1 MTTLM
6 IHDKIPHNQRVPRN
20 KAKAA
25 RDAVTPSVRGITG
38 ITPSV
43 RGIALRKITG
53 SGPVADAL
61 RKATK
66 IAVGLDAL
74 VTAQK
79 LAAETGDAELAALV
93 NSPKLVKAVDRAIKR
108 LGRDVDLFT
117 NRPTEGDPNV
127 TAGLIGDSRGQ
138 WHAMDHHTRLEM
150 EQRAYARG
158 GSPRT
163 GAGSCCCARRCVARV
178 GSTGARLGRTGNAEA
193 RPGES
198 KGSPAF
204 LLGVRP
210 LCPDISIIAAAID
223 RPARRRS
230 SRAGGAFT
238 QCPFGWHRPASV
250 LRRNASTP
258 VRAATA

>member
-1 MTTLM
+1 MVTRVL
-6 IHDKIPHNQRVPRN
+6 HSKIPHNLRVPA
-20 KAKAA
+20 KKKAA

-43 RGIALRKITG
+43 RGIALRKIAG

-66 IAVGLDAL
+66 IAVGLDAI

-93 NSPKLVKAVDRAIKR
+93 NSPKLMKAVDRAIKR

-138 WHAMDHHTRLEM
+138 WQPMDHHTRLQM
-150 EQRAYARG
+150 EQAAKKAAELRATMALDTFQNKVRAQFGLDPVPVDADTLYG
-158 GSPRT
+158 
-163 GAGSCCCARRCVARV
+163 
-178 GSTGARLGRTGNAEA
+178 LFGR
-193 RPGES
+193 ES
-198 KGSPAF
+198 K
-204 LLGVRP
+204 
-210 LCPDISIIAAAID
+210 
-223 RPARRRS
+223 RS
-230 SRAGGAFT
+230 D
-238 QCPFGWHRPASV
+238 V
-250 LRRNASTP
+250 
-258 VRAATA
+258 